1 MNELLGVKFWNVE
14 CSSDSKR
21 RKKSIK
27 SRGKYRMIAK
37 VSKTSNCHIIRLK
50 IQTNVHRNQKDTKT

>member
-1 MNELLGVKFWNVE
+1 
-14 CSSDSKR
+14 
-21 RKKSIK
+21 
-27 SRGKYRMIAK
+27 MIAK